1 MRMKKSIAFFIS
13 FIVTIIFIS
22 LIIVLLKP
30 IKSTALPIILSI
42 GFIFFMLFQGLLKM
56 SWNNKILKKSTV
68 LIKLENVI
76 FTNVQKSWLF
86 LFLIIIYFSPIL
98 REQSFQSVSL
108 NRIFYFLVFTIIV
121 FLLLKFSERTMKV
134 IFTKEGIVVTGLD
147 LRVDISLGQ
156 PLHNTTGFYPYSM
169 ISGYLPLANSIELF
183 LEYEQGKILAIADD
197 DIKIQIL
204 GILKANKIEMKKYE

>member
-42 GFIFFMLFQGLLKM
+42 GFIFFMFFQGLLKI
-56 SWNNKILKKSTV
+56 SWNNKILKKGTV
-68 LIKLENVI
+68 LLELEGVI

-86 LFLIIIYFSPIL
+86 LFLIIIYFSPML
-98 REQSFQSVSL
+98 RELSFKSMSL
-108 NRIFYFLVFTIIV
+108 SRVFYFLAFTIIV
-121 FLLLKFSERTMKV
+121 FLLLKFSEKTMKV

-156 PLHNTTGFYPYSM
+156 PLHNATGFYPYSM
-169 ISGYLPLANSIELF
+169 ISGYLPLGDSIELF

-204 GILKANKIEMKKYE
+204 GILKSNNIEMRKYE